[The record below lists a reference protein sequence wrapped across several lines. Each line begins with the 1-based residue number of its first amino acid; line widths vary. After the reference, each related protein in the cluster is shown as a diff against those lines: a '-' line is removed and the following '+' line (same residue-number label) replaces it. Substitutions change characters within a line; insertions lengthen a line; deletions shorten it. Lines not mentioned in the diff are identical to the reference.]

1 MTTLGK
7 GFRVTSDG
15 KVKRSAPK
23 KDASQI
29 IRERKSKKSR
39 PVSPKAARTLNSMGK
54 AR

>member
-15 KVKRSAPK
+15 KVQRSTRK
-23 KDASQI
+23 KDASAA
-29 IRERKSKKSR
+29 IRERKSKKQR
-39 PVSPKAARTLNSMGK
+39 PVSPKAARTINSMGK